1 MGFLFKR
8 NNTTNR
14 ADIIGDFQINS
25 ASYGETVPEV
35 LGTTRV
41 SGNIIYWDDFTAH
54 EHKHTSRTGKGGGS
68 KHTEIDYT
76 YTVAAAIAL
85 CEGPI
90 AGIGKVWKDKE
101 VYEYPQADIQLSL
114 YKGEYGQEP
123 WPYVVSKHPEK
134 ALPYSGLAYMAG
146 VVDLGNRGSLPT
158 YNFEVKGKLLETG
171 DGIDVNP
178 ADYILYVLKAAGIED
193 VKIEGIENFR
203 KYCAAADIL
212 ISTPPDESA
221 KKAQQIINDIAEITN
236 CYLFWSDDRL
246 KIVPLADKA
255 VGDWNPKKEIQYNLT
270 ADDLI
275 PGSDGQL
282 VIYKRKDS
290 SETYNQATV
299 EFINRSN
306 GYEKETVSF
315 EVVADVQK
323 NGMKPAS
330 KKTAHYLYT
339 KKRAQYYAEQLAM
352 KRLYSKNQYTFH
364 LDWAF
369 CRLEPGDLVTLTD
382 ELCQLDRQVVVITAV
397 NEAADGELEITA
409 EGKPPGTYAPARY
422 DVHENE
428 RPFTDYNVPAPGID
442 HYAIVQTPGDVSG
455 NELLLGVTAPSGWGG
470 CTVWV
475 SDTGDSY
482 KEAGKITAQARI
494 GRLAAAM
501 TAESTSCTVE
511 LFSGE
516 LRGGSAIDA
525 QRGNTLIWIDGEC
538 LSYEGATLQ
547 PDGRYLLTDLVRGQ
561 YATIANNHAEDSQCV
576 RIDEALFHAPYRTED
591 IGKKIWIKCAS
602 VNMFGSNEQDLA
614 EVQAI
619 EYTIQPYYIPE
630 VRDLAV
636 YTKYYDL
643 GDGVS
648 SFDVIATFAPP
659 QITSFDTAEG
669 WYKEGSGD
677 WKYGGN
683 GDGQIVISG
692 CELGHTYD
700 IRIRVKDRHGNY
712 SQGLI
717 KRLTVE
723 MKSEVPNTPQGFA
736 VTFGN
741 AATFN
746 WLEVR
751 NADIDF
757 YEIRHDLN
765 PGQEI
770 GRIGKSTNTTYV
782 GTLTERTG
790 RVYLYSH
797 NPMKGYSAP
806 AMLEYSVKAPK
817 VPTHITAKGG
827 MSGIGVTFDPV
838 PLGCRGANVYVDD
851 AVYFTP
857 TNSFSLILAP
867 GVYRVRVAYTDIFG
881 EGEKS
886 GEQLA
891 TVKLEL
897 DKSIISREA
906 LGLDEIDKNIAKIE
920 AEVGTV
926 KSDVTGLQTKLTQT
940 AEGLQQSV
948 TDLKTNVQTQLSQF
962 SNSIDLRV
970 SNAIKGLDGDGL
982 ISRINLSTSGV
993 RIDGKLIHVTGQ
1005 ALFDDNIVTPK
1016 MIQAGA
1022 VTADKLQVES
1032 LDTISARIG
1041 TLRTATSGA
1050 RTEIKDNLI
1059 EVYDANDKL
1068 RVRMG
1073 VW

>member
-1 MGFLFKR
+1 M
-8 NNTTNR
+8 
-14 ADIIGDFQINS
+14 
-25 ASYGETVPEV
+25 
-35 LGTTRV
+35 
-41 SGNIIYWDDFTAH
+41 
-54 EHKHTSRTGKGGGS
+54 
-68 KHTEIDYT
+68 
-76 YTVAAAIAL
+76 
-85 CEGPI
+85 
-90 AGIGKVWKDKE
+90 
-101 VYEYPQADIQLSL
+101 
-114 YKGEYGQEP
+114 
-123 WPYVVSKHPEK
+123 
-134 ALPYSGLAYMAG
+134 
-146 VVDLGNRGSLPT
+146 
-158 YNFEVKGKLLETG
+158 
-171 DGIDVNP
+171 
-178 ADYILYVLKAAGIED
+178 
-193 VKIEGIENFR
+193 
-203 KYCAAADIL
+203 
-212 ISTPPDESA
+212 
-221 KKAQQIINDIAEITN
+221 
-236 CYLFWSDDRL
+236 
-246 KIVPLADKA
+246 
-255 VGDWNPKKEIQYNLT
+255 
-270 ADDLI
+270 
-275 PGSDGQL
+275 
-282 VIYKRKDS
+282 
-290 SETYNQATV
+290 
-299 EFINRSN
+299 
-306 GYEKETVSF
+306 
-315 EVVADVQK
+315 
-323 NGMKPAS
+323 
-330 KKTAHYLYT
+330 
-339 KKRAQYYAEQLAM
+339 
-352 KRLYSKNQYTFH
+352 
-364 LDWAF
+364 
-369 CRLEPGDLVTLTD
+369 
-382 ELCQLDRQVVVITAV
+382 
-397 NEAADGELEITA
+397 
-409 EGKPPGTYAPARY
+409 
-422 DVHENE
+422 
-428 RPFTDYNVPAPGID
+428 
-442 HYAIVQTPGDVSG
+442 
-455 NELLLGVTAPSGWGG
+455 
-470 CTVWV
+470 WV
-475 SDTGDSY
+475 SDTGDAY

-547 PDGRYLLTDLVRGQ
+547 PDGRYLLTGLVRGQ
-561 YATIANNHAEDSQCV
+561 YATPANNHAEGSQCV

-602 VNMFGSNEQDLA
+602 VNMFGSNEQDLS

-643 GDGVS
+643 GDGIL

-717 KRLTVE
+717 KRFTVE

-741 AATFN
+741 VATFN

-757 YEIRHDLN
+757 YEIRHDLS
-765 PGQEI
+765 PGQEV

-782 GTLTERTG
+782 GTLTERSG
-790 RVYLYSH
+790 RVYLYAH

-806 AMLEYSVKAPK
+806 AMLEYNVKAPK

-827 MSGIGVTFDPV
+827 MSGIGVTFEPV

-891 TVKLEL
+891 TVKLEI

-926 KSDVTGLQTKLTQT
+926 KSDVTGIQTKLTQT

-993 RIDGKLIHVTGQ
+993 RIDGKLLHVTSQ
-1005 ALFDDNIVTPK
+1005 ALFEDDIITNK
-1016 MIQAGA
+1016 MLKAGS
-1022 VTADKLQVES
+1022 VSADKMQVES

-1059 EVYDANDKL
+1059 EVYDDDNEL
-1068 RVRMG
+1068 RVRIG
-1073 VW
+1073 IWD

>member
-1 MGFLFKR
+1 M
-8 NNTTNR
+8 
-14 ADIIGDFQINS
+14 
-25 ASYGETVPEV
+25 
-35 LGTTRV
+35 
-41 SGNIIYWDDFTAH
+41 
-54 EHKHTSRTGKGGGS
+54 
-68 KHTEIDYT
+68 
-76 YTVAAAIAL
+76 
-85 CEGPI
+85 
-90 AGIGKVWKDKE
+90 
-101 VYEYPQADIQLSL
+101 
-114 YKGEYGQEP
+114 
-123 WPYVVSKHPEK
+123 
-134 ALPYSGLAYMAG
+134 
-146 VVDLGNRGSLPT
+146 
-158 YNFEVKGKLLETG
+158 
-171 DGIDVNP
+171 
-178 ADYILYVLKAAGIED
+178 
-193 VKIEGIENFR
+193 
-203 KYCAAADIL
+203 
-212 ISTPPDESA
+212 
-221 KKAQQIINDIAEITN
+221 
-236 CYLFWSDDRL
+236 
-246 KIVPLADKA
+246 
-255 VGDWNPKKEIQYNLT
+255 
-270 ADDLI
+270 
-275 PGSDGQL
+275 
-282 VIYKRKDS
+282 
-290 SETYNQATV
+290 
-299 EFINRSN
+299 
-306 GYEKETVSF
+306 
-315 EVVADVQK
+315 
-323 NGMKPAS
+323 
-330 KKTAHYLYT
+330 
-339 KKRAQYYAEQLAM
+339 
-352 KRLYSKNQYTFH
+352 
-364 LDWAF
+364 
-369 CRLEPGDLVTLTD
+369 
-382 ELCQLDRQVVVITAV
+382 
-397 NEAADGELEITA
+397 
-409 EGKPPGTYAPARY
+409 
-422 DVHENE
+422 
-428 RPFTDYNVPAPGID
+428 
-442 HYAIVQTPGDVSG
+442 
-455 NELLLGVTAPSGWGG
+455 
-470 CTVWV
+470 WV
-475 SDTGDSY
+475 SDTGDAY

-547 PDGRYLLTDLVRGQ
+547 PDGRYLLTGLVRGQ
-561 YATIANNHAEDSQCV
+561 YATPANNHAEGSQCV

-602 VNMFGSNEQDLA
+602 VNMFGSNEQDLS

-643 GDGVS
+643 GDGIL

-717 KRLTVE
+717 KRFTVE

-741 AATFN
+741 VATFN

-757 YEIRHDLN
+757 YEIRHDLS
-765 PGQEI
+765 PGQEV

-782 GTLTERTG
+782 GTLTERSG
-790 RVYLYSH
+790 RVYLYAH

-806 AMLEYSVKAPK
+806 AMLEYNVKAPK

-827 MSGIGVTFDPV
+827 MSGIGVTFEPV

-891 TVKLEL
+891 TVKLEI

-926 KSDVTGLQTKLTQT
+926 KSDVTGIQTKLTQT

-993 RIDGKLIHVTGQ
+993 RIDGKLLHVTSQ
-1005 ALFDDNIVTPK
+1005 ALFEDDIITNK
-1016 MIQAGA
+1016 MLKAGS
-1022 VTADKLQVES
+1022 VSADKMQVES

-1059 EVYDANDKL
+1059 EVYDDDNEL
-1068 RVRMG
+1068 RVRVG
-1073 VW
+1073 IWD